1 MDTSNLADQSESSI
15 IPLAST
21 DVGNQIELADQTDV
35 QEAVKLEGNNSTVL
49 ISSMNPDVFNA
60 AKQGNLDV
68 LKEQG
73 KNLDKMLTATKNTVL
88 HIYTACCM
96 QPPYRESEDEIL
108 KSTTTVD
115 GILEM
120 CPALLWKQNESGD
133 TALHIAARYG
143 RAGIL
148 RALIQ
153 ATKTYYQGDLEQG
166 CAISSEDA
174 PLHVVARYGPAGKLR
189 ALIQATKSYYQGDL
203 EQGCAISSEDAP
215 LHAVAR
221 YGLAGILRALIQ
233 ATYHP
238 GDLEQG
244 CAISSKDAPSQD
256 QKLIRKTNNKKDTAL
271 HEAVR
276 FNHFAVVEILIK
288 ADPEF
293 SYSANDAGETPLYLA
308 VERGYDH
315 YCRQILEGCKNPTYE
330 GPNGRTALHA
340 AVIRNDEVMTTA
352 LLKSDRNLAKAAD
365 ELGHIPLH
373 MAANFGHFS
382 MVQQLLE
389 CDKSIAYIADNG
401 GRTALHFAASEG
413 HLDIMRELL
422 THCPDCCELVDNQCQ
437 NVLHYAIKSHQDDIV
452 DFVLKDLWLSNILL
466 NDKDANGN
474 APIHYLAQY
483 PFLWKDAIILDAKID
498 IMSFN
503 KKNLNAFDTILAN
516 EDSISN
522 ALELKDLKIK
532 LQRRDGRPGH
542 RIKSHNA
549 DGKDTGESLT
559 KAKETHLKL
568 QRKDGRPG
576 HRIKS
581 HNVDGKDTG
590 ESLTKAKE
598 THLVVA
604 TLIATVTFAAG
615 FTMPGGYHS
624 ERGSDQGSPIL
635 LRNTAFKAFV
645 ITDTL
650 AMALSICSVL
660 MLLYSSIQPKYMT
673 QTSDTFRSVV
683 NFTMSALIAM
693 VIAFVTGT
701 YAVLGGHYP
710 GLAIAAVVLG
720 CFFFYY
726 ALISLFME
734 RNTEGTGFLPAPF
747 VFI

>member
-1 MDTSNLADQSESSI
+1 MDTSNLADQSKSSI

-21 DVGNQIELADQTDV
+21 DVGDQIELADQTDV
-35 QEAVKLEGNNSTVL
+35 QEAAKLEGNNNTVL
-49 ISSMNPDVFNA
+49 ISSMKPEVFNA

-115 GILEM
+115 GILKM

-143 RAGIL
+143 RAGIV

-166 CAISSEDA
+166 CAISSEGA
-174 PLHVVARYGPAGKLR
+174 PLHIAAIYGYVGILR
-189 ALIQATKSYYQGDL
+189 ALIQATKTYSSGDL

-215 LHAVAR
+215 
-221 YGLAGILRALIQ
+221 
-233 ATYHP
+233 
-238 GDLEQG
+238 
-244 CAISSKDAPSQD
+244 SQE
-256 QKLIRKTNNKKDTAL
+256 QKLIRKTNKKKDTAL

-276 FNHFAVVEILIK
+276 FNYFGVVEILTK
-288 ADPEF
+288 EDPEF

-308 VERGYDH
+308 VERGYNL
-315 YCRQILEGCKNPTYE
+315 YCLQILEGCKNPTYE

-340 AVIRNDEVMTTA
+340 AVIRNDEGMTRA
-352 LLKSDRNLAKAAD
+352 LLKSDRTLAKAAD
-365 ELGHIPLH
+365 ERGGIPLH
-373 MAANFGHFS
+373 MAADFGYFS
-382 MVQQLLE
+382 MVKQLLE
-389 CDKSIAYIADNG
+389 CDKSTAYVVDND
-401 GRTALHFAASEG
+401 GRTALHFAASKG
-413 HLDIMRELL
+413 HLDIMKELL

-437 NVLHYAIKSHQDDIV
+437 NVLHYAIKSHQDDVV
-452 DFVLKDLWLSNILL
+452 DFVLTDLWLSNILL

-483 PFLWKDAIILDAKID
+483 PKYWEDAIILDAKID
-498 IMSFN
+498 TMSFN

-516 EDSISN
+516 EDNISN
-522 ALELKDLKIK
+522 ALELEDIK
-532 LQRRDGRPGH
+532 KNLQRRGGRPGY
-542 RIKSHNA
+542 RIESHNA
-549 DGKDTGESLT
+549 DGNDTGESLT
-559 KAKETHLKL
+559 K
-568 QRKDGRPG
+568 
-576 HRIKS
+576 
-581 HNVDGKDTG
+581 V
-590 ESLTKAKE
+590 KE

-650 AMALSICSVL
+650 AMAFSTCSVL
-660 MLLYSSIQPKYMT
+660 MLLYSSVRPKYMT
-673 QTSDTFRSVV
+673 QTSETFFLVV

-693 VIAFVTGT
+693 VIAFITGT
-701 YAVLGGHYP
+701 YAVLGGHSA
-710 GLAIAAVVLG
+710 GLAIAAVVLS

-726 ALISLFME
+726 ALISLLMGKK
-734 RNTEGTGFLPAPF
+734 TEGPSFLPAPF